1 MSKTITINKENFKV
15 DQNDFNTIPHKEF
28 NNLNILDSLGQ
39 LERMI
44 SFLKELS
51 LLLNKDQ
58 KNILLVE
65 ISHGGFLPI
74 KISNSYDNISILNK
88 NERDYINI
96 IKNVEDRSIKNISF
110 MDDIIDEKVPPP
122 IIFINNNKFNLPV
135 KKFQN
140 SLVIIQQTSSASE
153 EDDEDDEHFDD
164 LKNFFRYDLSDS
176 NYVIYINNSFAETFI
191 SKFYYYLNNNKNNNK
206 LFEYDNLVHLSMIVK
221 NAGDVF
227 EDVLTQNL
235 PYFDSWTILDT
246 GSTDNTIE
254 IINKVLVGK
263 KKGQLF
269 QEPFI
274 NFRDSRNR
282 CLDLCGKESKFILIL
297 DDTYVLKENL
307 RTFLNTVRGD
317 QFSDSFS
324 MYIKS
329 DDTEYG
335 SNRIIKSESNVR
347 YIYKLHEVLN
357 PKNNINVII
366 PIHHAHIF
374 DVRSE
379 YMEKRTMDRKQYDLK
394 ILYEMVD
401 EEPEDSRALYYIAQT
416 YNLLNQYELALE
428 FFLKRTEHKDEGF
441 IQEKIDAYFE
451 AARICN
457 FKLDKP
463 WEECEALYMKAYELD
478 KSRPESLYFIGIH
491 HYMNKDF
498 LKAYECMKKGFE
510 IGYPIHCQYSLKPT
524 LSFYFLPKF
533 LSEICFLVGDNKL
546 GLDATHLFL
555 STNKDDNSVD
565 YYTVKCWNKI
575 YLKLLNTNEYPNIV
589 PLSSTK
595 PIFVFVADGGFEPW
609 NGSEILSNGVGG
621 SETFIIEMSRYIQ
634 KSNLFDVYVF
644 CNCKNEEVFE
654 NVTYLNLEKYSSF
667 LKHNKIHTSVI
678 SRYPEY
684 LPLTYNSNNV
694 DNVYLI
700 LHDLIPN
707 GEIVIKNERL
717 RNIFCLSQ
725 WHADQFNLMFD
736 DMKHLTK
743 VFNYGIDI
751 KLFENKDIN
760 GDVKIPY
767 KFIYSSFAHRGLLP
781 LLQMWPVIIQ
791 KYPSASLHIHCDL
804 DNKWVNSVRKDE
816 IQEIRNLILINNE
829 KAHSVFYKGWTSKK
843 ELAKTWY
850 SADIWFYPC
859 TFLETFCL
867 TAVEA
872 AISKTLVITNDLA
885 ALNETVG
892 DRGVIIKGDPYTSE
906 WKDQALE
913 KLFSLDIETKKQLIE
928 KNYIWAKNKDWK
940 NRASELLKIVLN
952 QEDEIVFMEERK
964 KQVETVKRSLNLNSG
979 NKEDSSIDKSE
990 IREEYSI
997 TYTYIVIDKQ
1007 ILNYYIFK
1015 GNKKTSRILEISN
1028 HKLNQK
1034 KNILT
1039 QLMNTNFNVDSI
1051 CDDDIIILAQEEL
1064 KRIQF
1069 IKQDNLEVEN
1079 VLLNNDCFHGGK
1091 YDFILVNEM
1100 NENNLVL
1107 FLILTI
1113 CFNNSL
1119 RNSGILGINVFDGLE
1134 LFIERNNDRFN
1145 VLKKDSEYLFIEKKI

>member
-15 DQNDFNTIPHKEF
+15 DEKDFHSVPHEEF

-65 ISHGGFLPI
+65 ISHGGFIPI

-96 IKNVEDRSIKNISF
+96 IENIEDKSIKNINF
-110 MDDIIDEKVPPP
+110 IDFIHDDSILPP
-122 IIFINNNKFNLPV
+122 IIFINNNNFNLPV

-140 SLVIIQQTSSASE
+140 SLVIVKEISTE
-153 EDDEDDEHFDD
+153 KIDEDDEDFDD
-164 LKNFFRYDLSDS
+164 LKNFTSYDLSDS
-176 NYVIYINNSFAETFI
+176 NYVIYVNHSFRETFI
-191 SKFYYYLNNNKNNNK
+191 SKFHYFLSNDMRK
-206 LFEYDNLVHLSMIVK
+206 FEYDNLIHLSMIVK

-246 GSTDNTIE
+246 GSTDNTID

-297 DDTYVLKENL
+297 DDTYILKENL

-335 SNRIIKSESNVR
+335 SNRIIKSESGVR

-379 YMEKRTMDRKQYDLK
+379 YMEKRTMDRKEYDLK

-401 EEPEDSRALYYIAQT
+401 EEPDDSRALYYLAQT
-416 YNLLNQYELALE
+416 YNLLNKPELALE
-428 FFLKRTEHKDEGF
+428 FFIKRTEHSDEGF
-441 IQEKIDAYFE
+441 LQEKIDAYFE

-463 WEECEALYMKAYELD
+463 WDECESLYMKAYDLD

-498 LKAYECMKKGFE
+498 LKAYEYMKKGFE

-533 LSEICFLVGDNKL
+533 LSEICFLIGDNKL
-546 GLDATHLFL
+546 GLDASHLFL
-555 STNKDDNSVD
+555 TSNKDDNSVD

-575 YLKLLNTNEYPNIV
+575 FLKLLNVTEYPNIV
-589 PLSSTK
+589 PLSATK
-595 PIFVFVADGGFEPW
+595 PIFTFVADGGFEPW

-634 KSNLFDVYVF
+634 QSNLFDVYVF

-654 NVTYLNLEKYSSF
+654 NVTYLSLDKYSSF
-667 LKHNKIHTSVI
+667 LKHNKIHTSII

-684 LPLTYNSNNV
+684 LPVTYNSNNV
-694 DNVYLI
+694 ENVYLI

-751 KLFENKDIN
+751 ASFENKDGVN
-760 GDVKIPY
+760 SKIPY

-781 LLQMWPVIIQ
+781 LLQMWPSIIK

-816 IQEIRNLILINNE
+816 IQEIRNLILIINE
-829 KAHSVFYKGWTSKK
+829 KEHNVFYKGWTSKK
-843 ELAKTWY
+843 ELAKTWN

-872 AISKTLVITNDLA
+872 AISKTLVITNNLA

-892 DRGVIIKGDPYTSE
+892 DRGIIIKGDPYTSE
-906 WKDQALE
+906 WKDEALE
-913 KLFSLDIETKKQLIE
+913 KLFSCDLETKKQLIE
-928 KNYIWAKNKDWK
+928 TNYSWAKNKDWK
-940 NRASELLKIVLN
+940 NRANDLLKIVLN
-952 QEDEIVFMEERK
+952 QEDDIVFIEERL
-964 KQVETVKRSLNLNSG
+964 KQVEAVKKSLNSVVLEE
-979 NKEDSSIDKSE
+979 KEVIVSAE
-990 IREEYSI
+990 I
-997 TYTYIVIDKQ
+997 VDKQ

-1015 GNKKTSRILEISN
+1015 GNKKTSKILEISN
-1028 HKLNQK
+1028 HKINQK

-1039 QLMNTNFNVDSI
+1039 QLMTTNFNVTSI
-1051 CDDDIIILAQEEL
+1051 CDDEIIIEQEEFSG
-1064 KRIQF
+1064 IQF
-1069 IKQDNLEVEN
+1069 IKKDNNLALEN
-1079 VLLNNDCFHGGK
+1079 VLLNNDCFYGGK
-1091 YDFILVNEM
+1091 YDFILLNQM

-1107 FLILTI
+1107 FSILNV
-1113 CFNNSL
+1113 CFNNTL
-1119 RNSGILGINVFDGLE
+1119 RNSGILGVNVFDGLE
-1134 LFIERNNDRFN
+1134 IFIERNKDKFY
-1145 VLKKDSEYLFIEKKI
+1145 VLKKDGQYLFIEKRK

>member
-1 MSKTITINKENFKV
+1 MTKTITINKENFKV
-15 DQNDFNTIPHKEF
+15 DEKDFNTIPHSEF

-39 LERMI
+39 LERLI
-44 SFLKELS
+44 SFLKEVS

-58 KNILLVE
+58 KNILFVE
-65 ISHGGFLPI
+65 ISHGGFFPI

-96 IKNVEDRSIKNISF
+96 IENIEDKSIKNIKF
-110 MDDIIDEKVPPP
+110 IDFIHDDSILPP
-122 IIFINNNKFNLPV
+122 IIFINNNNFNLPI
-135 KKFQN
+135 KKFKN
-140 SLVIIQQTSSASE
+140 SLVIVKETSTE
-153 EDDEDDEHFDD
+153 KIDEDDEDFDD
-164 LKNFFRYDLSDS
+164 LKNFTSYDLSDS
-176 NYVIYINNSFAETFI
+176 NYVIYVNHSFIKTFI
-191 SKFYYYLNNNKNNNK
+191 SKFHYFLTNDMRK
-206 LFEYDNLVHLSMIVK
+206 FEYDNLIHLSMIVK

-297 DDTYVLKENL
+297 DDTYILKENL

-335 SNRIIKSESNVR
+335 SNRIIKSESGVR

-379 YMEKRTMDRKQYDLK
+379 YMEKRTMDRKEYDLK

-401 EEPEDSRALYYIAQT
+401 EEPEDSRALYYLAQT
-416 YNLLNQYELALE
+416 YNLLNKPELALE
-428 FFLKRTEHKDEGF
+428 FFIKRTEHSDEGF
-441 IQEKIDAYFE
+441 LQEKIDAYFE

-463 WEECEALYMKAYELD
+463 WEECESLYMKAYDLD

-498 LKAYECMKKGFE
+498 LKAYEYMKKGFE

-533 LSEICFLVGDNKL
+533 LSEICFLIGDNKL
-546 GLDATHLFL
+546 GLDASHLFL
-555 STNKDDNSVD
+555 TSNKDDNSVD

-575 YLKLLNTNEYPNIV
+575 FLKLLNVTEYPNIV
-589 PLSSTK
+589 PLSATK
-595 PIFVFVADGGFEPW
+595 PIFTFVADGGFEPW
-609 NGSEILSNGVGG
+609 NGSDILSNGVGG

-634 KSNLFDVYVF
+634 QSNLFDVYVF

-654 NVTYLNLEKYSSF
+654 NVTYLSLDKYSSF
-667 LKHNKIHTSVI
+667 LKHNKIHTSII

-684 LPLTYNSNNV
+684 LPVTYNSNNV
-694 DNVYLI
+694 ENVYLI

-707 GEIVIKNERL
+707 GEIIIKNERL

-751 KLFENKDIN
+751 TSFENKDGVN
-760 GDVKIPY
+760 SKIPY

-781 LLQMWPVIIQ
+781 LLQMWPSIIQ

-816 IQEIRNLILINNE
+816 IQEIRNLILINKEHN
-829 KAHSVFYKGWTSKK
+829 VFYKGWTSKK

-892 DRGVIIKGDPYTSE
+892 DRGIIIKGDPYTSE
-906 WKDQALE
+906 WKDEALE
-913 KLFSLDIETKKQLIE
+913 KLFSCDLETKKQLIE
-928 KNYIWAKNKDWK
+928 TNYSWAKNKDWK
-940 NRASELLKIVLN
+940 NRANDLLKLVLN
-952 QEDEIVFMEERK
+952 QEDDIVFLEERI
-964 KQVETVKRSLNLNSG
+964 KQVETVKKSLNSD
-979 NKEDSSIDKSE
+979 KEEQVIFSVE
-990 IREEYSI
+990 
-997 TYTYIVIDKQ
+997 IDKQ

-1015 GNKKTSRILEISN
+1015 GNKKTSKILEINN

-1039 QLMNTNFNVDSI
+1039 QLMTTNFSLTSI
-1051 CDDDIIILAQEEL
+1051 CDNEIVMVQEEFSG
-1064 KRIQF
+1064 IEF
-1069 IKQDNLEVEN
+1069 IKKDNNVVLEN
-1079 VLLNNDCFHGGK
+1079 VLLNNDCFYGGK
-1091 YDFILVNEM
+1091 YDFILLNQM

-1107 FLILTI
+1107 FSILNV
-1113 CFNNSL
+1113 CFNNAL
-1119 RNSGILGINVFDGLE
+1119 RNSGILGVNVFDGLE
-1134 LFIERNNDRFN
+1134 IFIERNIDRFN
-1145 VLKKDSEYLFIEKKI
+1145 VLKKDGEYLFIEKRK